1 VGDLASA
8 EQALILLEST
18 PFGPTLIA
26 QIMGPIHRGTIAGLR
41 ADLAAMRAATA
52 PAPRLTGKI
61 DVTHVPFAFM
71 DVAHRYILGHDD
83 PVELE
88 HALAAATTIAGGQ
101 GPYAAGTPIV
111 QSAMAA
117 LAAEAGDVERA
128 RKLLPVSGQAPLRWG
143 GPLALFTT
151 AFCSEV
157 AAVCALP
164 DLADAIYR
172 WLEPAAGE
180 LMYSNWTVFGSA
192 DHVLGR
198 CASALGRLHDAERHF
213 TAALAVE
220 GRVDGPHLRART
232 HLRLAE
238 LYAPGDDPSW
248 TRHLDA
254 CLALCDQH
262 DLTYRR
268 SCAEALAGRGPK
280 QPAARAPGG
289 GPNRMTR
296 EGDVWTVSFDG
307 QTVCMRDAKGMRLL
321 ARLLADPGHE
331 IHALDLAGA
340 PALVG
345 GDDGGPVLDAAA
357 KHAYR
362 RHLDDLAEDLE
373 EARRNNDLGRAA
385 RAEDE
390 IDALTDQLAGAV
402 GLRGRDRRAA
412 SQSERAR
419 VAATRNLRAVI
430 QRAAEVHPSLGR
442 HLEVTI
448 RTGTYCSYQPDP
460 RVPVE
465 WTIG

>member
-1 VGDLASA
+1 
-8 EQALILLEST
+8 
-18 PFGPTLIA
+18 
-26 QIMGPIHRGTIAGLR
+26 
-41 ADLAAMRAATA
+41 
-52 PAPRLTGKI
+52 
-61 DVTHVPFAFM
+61 
-71 DVAHRYILGHDD
+71 
-83 PVELE
+83 
-88 HALAAATTIAGGQ
+88 
-101 GPYAAGTPIV
+101 
-111 QSAMAA
+111 
-117 LAAEAGDVERA
+117 
-128 RKLLPVSGQAPLRWG
+128 
-143 GPLALFTT
+143 LFTT

-238 LYAPGDDPSW
+238 LYASGDDPSW
-248 TRHLDA
+248 TRHLDD

-268 SCAEALAGRGPK
+268 SCAEALAGRGPT

-289 GPNRMTR
+289 GRNRMTR
-296 EGDVWTVSFDG
+296 EGDVWAVSFDG
-307 QTVCMRDAKGMRLL
+307 QTVCLRDAKGMRLL
-321 ARLLADPGHE
+321 ARLLTDPGRE

-362 RHLDDLAEDLE
+362 RRLEDLAEDLE
-373 EARRNNDLGRAA
+373 EARRNNDLERAA
-385 RAEDE
+385 RVEDE

-402 GLRGRDRRAA
+402 GLGGRDRRAA

-460 RVPVE
+460 RVPVD
-465 WTIG
+465 WTVD